1 MANNFLTILEETTS
15 KGGILSSGSNRMLI
29 ILTVGLVLL
38 AGIAI
43 WLLVKNQKLEKQLKE
58 AEEGDNQK

>member
-15 KGGILSSGSNRMLI
+15 KGGIFSSGSNRMLI

-58 AEEGDNQK
+58 AEESDNQK

>member
-1 MANNFLTILEETTS
+1 MANNFLTILEETAS
-15 KGGILSSGSNRMLI
+15 KGGIFSSGSNRMLI

-43 WLLVKNQKLEKQLKE
+43 WLLVRNQKLEKQLKE